1 MMSLVA
7 SISTNALN
15 AIASI
20 ASKTP
25 AFMLKL
31 IITLIASF
39 SLLLTIKNS
48 KLYLKTISRKSQFMI
63 INIKIAVL
71 MLF

>member
-1 MMSLVA
+1 MILGWDNISQSMMSLVA

-31 IITLIASF
+31 IVTLIASF
-39 SLLLTIKNS
+39 FFTFDYQIVNFIL
-48 KLYLKTISRKSQFMI
+48 RQFPE
-63 INIKIAVL
+63 KVRQ
-71 MLF
+71 

>member
-39 SLLLTIKNS
+39 FFTFDYQK
-48 KLYLKTISRKSQFMI
+48 
-63 INIKIAVL
+63 
-71 MLF
+71 

>member
-39 SLLLTIKNS
+39 SLLLI
-48 KLYLKTISRKSQFMI
+48 
-63 INIKIAVL
+63 IKIVNFIL
-71 MLF
+71 KQFPEKVNL